1 MCEFQFEEN
10 MLGSIYDEVKTYP
23 DIAFF
28 LVETTYFAFAS
39 GRSGDLTEPFP
50 SFLLHRRELRPKTG
64 NLEHIKKAQE
74 S

>member
-10 MLGSIYDEVKTYP
+10 SLGSIYDEVKMYP

-39 GRSGDLTEPFP
+39 NRAADLTEPFP
-50 SFLLHRRELRPKTG
+50 GFLLNKPEMRPKTG
-64 NLEHIKKAQE
+64 NLHYIKEA
-74 S
+74 